1 MNANNK
7 KTASGR
13 DNRRY
18 KYGSLSA
25 VFTLVFVALV
35 LVINLILSS
44 LSLSGSL
51 TVDLT
56 QEDFTSIGEESE
68 RLLTELGK
76 DLDITIT
83 FMSARDMFDLKE
95 NNYNGINLTGLV
107 RDLAENYQRMFDG
120 SGDKGKI
127 TVQYKEL
134 DKDPEFEKKY
144 LEESSTKLSATSV
157 IVQGK
162 YHYRVLN
169 LTAFFTLNEEGQY
182 HAFNGEYRF
191 TTAMLQSSISEA
203 QVVTLTYGNGEPIGA
218 DGLISA
224 NSEVAGIAS
233 VLSEAGFEI
242 KTANLESEEI
252 DERTEI
258 LITYDPITDLTTVET
273 DKITKYLAS
282 RNAYMVFVDSA
293 TPKMNN
299 LQSMLNDN
307 WGINYKPF
315 FRVTDEI
322 HSLGGKSHNIN
333 IKYPVIAPDDQ
344 NGSAAYQIHKSVS
357 DMGGTIATAMPES
370 VELVI
375 RDSLTK
381 DGFLVETVL
390 SSYETAKSASESESG
405 KEGEIPLM
413 LLSTKYGYGENNAT
427 EYSYVALV
435 GSTEF
440 ANSANLIASTYG
452 NKRVILSAARVFGA
466 NRIAPDIDARTFGST
481 AIEIENGTAKTL
493 TWLICT
499 ILPGAIIIM
508 GIVVF
513 FKRRHM

>member
-1 MNANNK
+1 MNENNNK
-7 KTASGR
+7 TATR

-25 VFTLVFVALV
+25 VFTIVFIALI
-35 LVINLILSS
+35 LVINLVFSS
-44 LSLSGSL
+44 LSLSGDL

-95 NNYNGINLTGLV
+95 NSYNGINLTGLV
-107 RDLAENYQRMFDG
+107 RDLAENYQRVFDG
-120 SGDKGKI
+120 SGDKGVVK
-127 TVQYKEL
+127 VQYKEL
-134 DKDPEFEKKY
+134 DKDPEFEQKF
-144 LEESSTKLSATSV
+144 LEESTTKLTARSV

-162 YHYRVLN
+162 HHFRVLD
-169 LTAFFTLNEEGQY
+169 LMAFFTLNEDGQY

-203 QVVTLTYGNGEPIGA
+203 QVVTFTYGNGEPIGA

-224 NSEVAGIAS
+224 NSDVAGLAS
-233 VLSEAGFEI
+233 ILSEAGFEI
-242 KTANLESEEI
+242 KTANLESETI

-258 LITYDPITDLTTVET
+258 LITYDPITDLTVDET
-273 DKITKYLAS
+273 DKITKYLAT

-293 TPKMNN
+293 TPELRN

-307 WGINYKPF
+307 WGIDYKPF
-315 FRVTDEI
+315 YRVTDEN
-322 HSLGGKSHNIN
+322 HSLGNYNTIN
-333 IKYPVIAPDDQ
+333 IKYPVVASDDRS
-344 NGSAAYQIHKSVS
+344 GSAAYQIHKTVS

-370 VELVI
+370 VELI
-375 RDSLTK
+375 MRDELTK
-381 DGFLVETVL
+381 DSFIVETVL
-390 SSYETAKSASESESG
+390 SSYETAKSSYESQIG
-405 KEGEIPLM
+405 TEGEIPLM

-427 EYSYVALV
+427 EYSYVMLV

-440 ANSANLIASTYG
+440 ANSANLVASTYG
-452 NKRVILSAARVFGA
+452 NKRVILSSARVFSS
-466 NRIAPDIDARTFGST
+466 NQIVPDISFRTFGS
-481 AIEIENGTAKTL
+481 AALDIENGTAKTL

-508 GIVVF
+508 GMVVF
-513 FKRRHM
+513 FRRRHL

>member
-1 MNANNK
+1 MNSK
-7 KTASGR
+7 KNTAVR

-25 VFTLVFVALV
+25 VFTIVFIALI
-35 LVINLILSS
+35 LVINLVLSS
-44 LSLSGSL
+44 LSLSGDL

-56 QEDFTSIGEESE
+56 QEDFTSIGEETE

-95 NNYNGINLTGLV
+95 NNYNGINLTGIV
-107 RDLAENYQRMFDG
+107 RDLAENYQRTFDG
-120 SGDKGKI
+120 SGDKG
-127 TVQYKEL
+127 TVRVQYKEL
-134 DKDPEFEKKY
+134 DTDPEFEKKY
-144 LEESSTKLSATSV
+144 LEEAGTKLSATSV

-162 YHYRVLN
+162 HHYRVLN
-169 LTAFFTLNEEGQY
+169 LTAFFSLDEEGNY
-182 HAFNGEYRF
+182 YAFNGEYRF

-224 NSEVAGIAS
+224 SSSVLGIAS

-252 DERTEI
+252 DPRTEI

-273 DKITKYLAS
+273 DKITKYLS
-282 RNAYMVFVDSA
+282 EYNSYMVFVDSA
-293 TPKMNN
+293 TPELKN
-299 LQSMLNDN
+299 LQSMLSDY
-307 WGINYKPF
+307 WGIDYKPF
-315 FRVTDEI
+315 YRVTDDT
-322 HSLGGKSHNIN
+322 HSLGSFSTIN
-333 IKYPVIAPDDQ
+333 AKYPEIITEDGDA
-344 NGSAAYQIHKSVS
+344 SAAYQIRKTVS
-357 DMGGTIATAMPES
+357 DMGGTLATALPES
-370 VELVI
+370 VELVV
-375 RDSLTK
+375 RDALTQ
-381 DGFLVETVL
+381 DHFLVETVL
-390 SSYETAKSASESESG
+390 STYDTAKTATDAEEGSA
-405 KEGEIPLM
+405 GEMPLM
-413 LLSTKYGYGENNAT
+413 LLSTKYGYGENNST
-427 EYSYVALV
+427 VFSYVTLV

-440 ANSANLIASTYG
+440 ANTANLMSSTYG
-452 NKRVILSAARVFGA
+452 NKRVLLSAARVFSA
-466 NRIAPDIDARTFGST
+466 NRVVPDIDARPFGS
-481 AIEIENGTAKTL
+481 AAVDIELGTAKTL

-513 FKRRHM
+513 FRRRHM